1 VDLLDFTLVA
11 IAGLAAGTINAVVGS
26 GTLIT
31 FPTLLAVGVPPVVAN
46 ASNAVGLVPGSI
58 TGAIGYRAKLR
69 GQSRLVLRLLPA
81 SLGGAALGAALLLAL
96 PESAFDVIVPGLIAI
111 GVVLVAI
118 QPWFV
123 RRTHERHGTSRS
135 RMPAWLLPSTFGAG
149 MYGGY
154 FGAAQGVILLGLL
167 GMAGSDDVH
176 TDNAIKNILAA
187 GVNAASAV
195 VFAVSAVVDWKVVAT
210 IAVASAAGGVL
221 GAKVGQRIPRVAL
234 RLLIMLIGSIS
245 VVVLLAS

>member
-1 VDLLDFTLVA
+1 VGLLDFALVA
-11 IAGLAAGTINAVVGS
+11 IAGLAAGTINSVVGS

-58 TGAIGYRAKLR
+58 AGAIGYREKLR
-69 GQSRLVLRLLPA
+69 GQKRLVLRLLPA

-96 PESAFDVIVPGLIAI
+96 PENAFDVIVPGLIAL

-123 RRTHERHGTSRS
+123 RRTHQRHGISRS

-167 GMAGSDDVH
+167 GAAGSDDVH
-176 TDNAIKNILAA
+176 TDNAVKNILAA

-195 VFAVSAVVDWKVVAT
+195 VFAVSAVLDWKVVAT
-210 IAVASAAGGVL
+210 IAVASAIGGVI
-221 GAKVGQRIPRVAL
+221 GARVGQRIPRLAL